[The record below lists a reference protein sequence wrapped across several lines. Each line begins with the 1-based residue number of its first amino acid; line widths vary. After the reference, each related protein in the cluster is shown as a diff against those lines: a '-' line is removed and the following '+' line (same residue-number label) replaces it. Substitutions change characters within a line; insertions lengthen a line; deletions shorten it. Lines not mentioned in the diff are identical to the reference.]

1 MPPLPIVEE
10 LEVLEEL
17 GARRRPSGPGRV
29 MDQLDLQRREEALGD
44 GVVPAIAPAAHT
56 ADDPVLR
63 QHPLVV
69 AAGVLTSAI
78 RMMQQTLRRAP
89 TSQRQ
94 AEGVEGEDIR
104 DALAHRPAD
113 GARRRVCCIIRIA
126 EVSTPAAT
134 TSGCW

>member
-1 MPPLPIVEE
+1 MPPLAIVEE

-29 MDQLDLQRREEALGD
+29 MDQLDFQRREEALGD
-44 GVVPAIAPAAHT
+44 GVVPAVAPAAHT

-63 QHPLVV
+63 QDPLVV

-89 TSQRQ
+89 TSQRP
-94 AEGVEGEDIR
+94 AEGGEGEGIR
-104 DALAHRPAD
+104 DALAPRPAH
-113 GARRRVCCIIRIA
+113 GEARVENEGHPPA
-126 EVSTPAAT
+126 EPDP
-134 TSGCW
+134 GR